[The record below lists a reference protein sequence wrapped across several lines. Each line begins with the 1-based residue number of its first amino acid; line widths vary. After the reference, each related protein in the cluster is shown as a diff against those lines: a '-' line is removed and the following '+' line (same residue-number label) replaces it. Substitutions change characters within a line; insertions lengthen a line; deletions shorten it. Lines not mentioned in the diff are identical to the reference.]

1 MDINPPDIR
10 VRDFGSR
17 NGTFLNDK
25 KIGQRKK
32 GQTPE
37 EGAKL
42 VFREHDLRDGDL
54 VRLEKTT
61 FQVCI
66 AVPAVCGRCQA
77 EVPEPERESA
87 RVNEKDYLCAN
98 CRKSNER
105 LPTEPKRQQCAKC
118 GRDVSA
124 EKGANR
130 QGTYICQQCKRDP
143 WLLLKKMLGLASQGR
158 RELFA
163 IRGYSIVKELG
174 RGGMGAVYLARHE
187 DTNEQVAI
195 KIMLPQVAVSERA
208 QESFLREARNTQAL
222 VHRNIV
228 SVRDSGCSDGTFFL
242 TIEFCERG
250 SVDKLMMSREGV
262 LPIDEALS
270 ITMHVLDGLEYAH
283 QAEIPE
289 VKLRDGRIVKGRGI
303 VHRDLK
309 PGNIFQTNADGQ
321 VVAKIGDYG
330 LSKAF
335 DMAGLSGHTCTGEVA
350 GTPCFMPRQQ
360 ILNYRDSKPEVD
372 VWAAAASLYSMLT
385 GYPPSA
391 DCDFTSTL
399 CRAPHCRH
407 RVA

>member
-1 MDINPPDIR
+1 
-10 VRDFGSR
+10 
-17 NGTFLNDK
+17 
-25 KIGQRKK
+25 
-32 GQTPE
+32 
-37 EGAKL
+37 
-42 VFREHDLRDGDL
+42 
-54 VRLEKTT
+54 
-61 FQVCI
+61 
-66 AVPAVCGRCQA
+66 
-77 EVPEPERESA
+77 
-87 RVNEKDYLCAN
+87 
-98 CRKSNER
+98 
-105 LPTEPKRQQCAKC
+105 
-118 GRDVSA
+118 
-124 EKGANR
+124 
-130 QGTYICQQCKRDP
+130 
-143 WLLLKKMLGLASQGR
+143 
-158 RELFA
+158 
-163 IRGYSIVKELG
+163 
-174 RGGMGAVYLARHE
+174 MGAVYLARHE

-385 GYPPSA
+385 GYPPR
-391 DCDFTSTL
+391 DFTLPLDVWRIVLQTSAVPIRRRKPRIPTQL
-399 CRAPHCRH
+399 AEVIDHALVDDPEIGFRSAAEFKRALQQS
-407 RVA
+407 V